1 MSHRSN
7 ISWLRATPDPDRSS
21 RPPAGPGHGLATEE
35 QRSPTWQQVVANA
48 AVAPKLAAASV
59 ALQAEHVLALQQTVG
74 NRAVQRLLDPI
85 ALRPQTSHSAASAVQ
100 RWETE
105 EHRQLGE
112 AAALGEGTDI
122 DIGGGTRL
130 TYGEMV
136 GLAGDYFAS
145 MAEVRELAGTP
156 AGQEQLRWARWWALH
171 NGPEPAVSPEAKA
184 AVRDRYYRL
193 AANNLAHFQA
203 GGNARNEYERGHIL
217 ALSHAFLAGAMPQ
230 EVGRWETAVTA
241 EAFSNHFLTD
251 MFAAGHIRTPRPDVK
266 AWYTSNYPDSVQRF
280 INYAGNWIALELDR
294 LGETPLIPNSYV
306 AGLVAERIRALG
318 GTAIDSFSIGDIVSG
333 AVHNLDNR
341 TGLNVV
347 SEASASGEAV
357 PGGFAW
363 QAGGEGRLGE
373 SPITEQMATSAIRTS
388 FADLLD
394 MRNAG
399 QQTYQGFPIP
409 QGQINRAFEQALARL
424 QPFAALRYV
433 PGEASGN
440 RPIAT
445 GTTSGSGEINWHW
458 GSIDPTLR
466 AELDSYVR
474 GEIVSTLRA
483 KAGEVQ
489 PEITRYR
496 YTVRQIRTAFL
507 SFCTHLASTGFSAL
521 EEAMGVSATPPAPSP
536 APDAGAAARGGGPSD
551 AGVPLPGGV
560 P

>member
-1 MSHRSN
+1 MDLDAN
-7 ISWLRATPDPDRSS
+7 TGDLRPTSPKVQRGASPDPVRKSPSTYWQSDAA
-21 RPPAGPGHGLATEE
+21 PNLGANPAHFQT
-35 QRSPTWQQVVANA
+35 R
-48 AVAPKLAAASV
+48 
-59 ALQAEHVLALQQTVG
+59 HILALQQTVG

-85 ALRPQTSHSAASAVQ
+85 LARPQKSHSAASAVQ
-100 RWETE
+100 RWGTE
-105 EHRQLGE
+105 EHRRLGE
-112 AAALGEGTDI
+112 GAAIGEGTDI

-171 NGPEPAVSPEAKA
+171 NGPEPAVSDRAKA

-203 GGNARNEYERGHIL
+203 GGNARNEYERAHIQ
-217 ALSHAFLAGAMPQ
+217 ALSNAFLAGAMPL

-251 MFAAGHIRTPRPDVK
+251 MFAAGHIRTPRPDIK
-266 AWYTSNYPDSVQRF
+266 AWYTENYRDSVPRF
-280 INYAGNWIALELDR
+280 INYAANWIAGELDR
-294 LGETPLIPNSYV
+294 LGETPGIPNAWV
-306 AGLVAERIRALG
+306 ASSLADQIRALG

-347 SEASASGEAV
+347 SELSTSGEAV
-357 PGGFAW
+357 PGGFQW
-363 QAGGEGRLGE
+363 RAGGEGRLGE
-373 SPITEQMATSAIRTS
+373 SPITEQMATSAIRAS

-409 QGQINRAFEQALARL
+409 QGQINRAFDQALARL

-466 AELDSYVR
+466 TELDSYVR
-474 GEIVSTLRA
+474 GEIAGTLRG
-483 KAGEVQ
+483 KAGEV
-489 PEITRYR
+489 PETKTIARI
-496 YTVRQIRTAFL
+496 YTIRQIRTAFL
-507 SFCTHLASTGFSAL
+507 SFCTHLASLGFSAL

-536 APDAGAAARGGGPSD
+536 APEAGAPIGGRGPSD

-560 P
+560 